1 MRLGPRDA
9 WDDDTLN
16 TDQTRPPL
24 PGLPLARGA
33 SGDAVRDLQQR
44 LIRCEVAQV
53 ADAPGHFGTGTLE
66 AVRTFQE
73 RQGLRVDGICGP
85 QTWSALIEASYHL
98 GDRLL
103 YQRAPMLRGD
113 DVAELQLRLSE
124 LGFHAGRV
132 DGIFGPQ
139 TAAALTDFQRNAGL
153 TTDGVFGPDA
163 LDVLGRVGGRTGT
176 TTKAGVQERIDLRSS
191 PRNVAGRRVV
201 VAESG
206 GMPALANALGR
217 ALDDAGA
224 ASLVVHHP
232 DGSAQA
238 AEANRF
244 EADVFLGLGLRDE
257 PGSRLAYYATTG
269 FESSGG
275 RRLAELA
282 HAELVRLGVPPSC
295 DVGPMRLPVLRETR
309 MPALLCEVGP
319 VRWLVEHN
327 ADVAA
332 ALAHAVVEWS
342 DEPIVDDPV

>member
-1 MRLGPRDA
+1 MGLLSSDP
-9 WDDDTLN
+9 
-16 TDQTRPPL
+16 TRPPL

-33 SGDAVRDLQQR
+33 TGDAVRDLQQR
-44 LIRCEVAQV
+44 LIRCDVTLV
-53 ADAPGHFGTGTLE
+53 ADPPGRFGSGTLE

-103 YQRAPMLRGD
+103 YQRTPMLRGD
-113 DVAELQLRLSE
+113 DVAELQLRLSS
-124 LGFHAGRV
+124 LGFHEGRV

-139 TAAALTDFQRNAGL
+139 TAAALTEFQRNAGL

-163 LDVLGRVGGRTGT
+163 LAVLERIGGRTGT
-176 TTKAGVQERIDLRSS
+176 TTKAGVQERIDLRSG

-206 GMPALANALGR
+206 AMPALANALGR

-224 ASLVVHHP
+224 VSLVVHHP

-244 EADVFLGLGLRDE
+244 DAEVFIGLGLRDAA
-257 PGSRLAYYATTG
+257 GSRLAYYATTG
-269 FESSGG
+269 FESAGG

-282 HAELVRLGVPPSC
+282 QRELADLGAPPTSE
-295 DVGPMRLPVLRETR
+295 VAPMRLPVLRETR

-319 VRWLVEHN
+319 APWLVEHN

-332 ALAHAVVEWS
+332 SLARAVVEWS

>member
-1 MRLGPRDA
+1 MP
-9 WDDDTLN
+9 
-16 TDQTRPPL
+16 
-24 PGLPLARGA
+24 
-33 SGDAVRDLQQR
+33 
-44 LIRCEVAQV
+44 
-53 ADAPGHFGTGTLE
+53 
-66 AVRTFQE
+66 
-73 RQGLRVDGICGP
+73 
-85 QTWSALIEASYHL
+85 
-98 GDRLL
+98 
-103 YQRAPMLRGD
+103 
-113 DVAELQLRLSE
+113 
-124 LGFHAGRV
+124 GRV

-153 TTDGVFGPDA
+153 TTDGVFGPDV

-206 GMPALANALGR
+206 AMPALANALGR

-244 EADVFLGLGLRDE
+244 EADVFIGLGLRDE

-282 HAELVRLGVPPSC
+282 HAELERLGVPPSC
-295 DVGPMRLPVLRETR
+295 EVGPMRLPVLRETR

-327 ADVAA
+327 ADVATSLA
-332 ALAHAVVEWS
+332 RARGRVVRRAHRRRPGLTPRGPRPSSPQPFSHNLDHRLWKALRAPQERLEVLLLPPLPGRAGGPRPTSRAPRSSPDRCARGPPSWRS
-342 DEPIVDDPV
+342 RSRPCPAWPPSRR